1 MQTKPP
7 DPNTFMDKLRIKAL
21 NCQGLKNKC
30 ENPDLLNK
38 ITSSEIFGVS
48 ETWMS
53 DSDAKIQIPG
63 YNFYPF
69 CRKKEKGSTRGGIG
83 LFIKTEFKKGIKILY
98 NISNEIC
105 IWCKLDKNFFRYD
118 NDVYIGNVYIP
129 PEGSSREKRLKE
141 DHFKSLTETFM
152 KIKSENVI
160 LIGDFNA
167 RTRDDEDTVMEEKTH
182 QLETIPSS
190 INSSKI
196 NTRRC
201 NQDEKTN
208 KYGKKLVEMCLATN
222 SYIANG
228 RTLGDCLVDL
238 VNQLLQFIKSVKY

>member
-160 LIGDFNA
+160 LMCGSIIWFTGPPPGCPGVSFKI
-167 RTRDDEDTVMEEKTH
+167 EVI
-182 QLETIPSS
+182 IPDPGEVFRV
-190 INSSKI
+190 IKGGPG
-196 NTRRC
+196 
-201 NQDEKTN
+201 QFF
-208 KYGKKLVEMCLATN
+208 LV
-222 SYIANG
+222 IKGGPGQKNG
-228 RTLGDCLVDL
+228 EVPG
-238 VNQLLQFIKSVKY
+238 SVPGGGR